1 MISKPT
7 RLLVLAVFLLFP
19 LGAQAQNFND
29 IEPGKDTYSANKTV
43 NPIVIDG
50 DLSEWTGAEVLADP
64 RFYIPKFSGSDVNV
78 DGELVNFEILGNG
91 DWTGPD
97 DHTSAVRVLYDDDN
111 VYFGFV
117 VTDEYHENAAN
128 SAWNGDSVQLMV
140 ANGERDT
147 QVALYNYAL
156 GGVEDALA
164 DETIVNHEARP
175 EGGDDTEAIVSRNV
189 ETKRTIYEIRLPK
202 SAMGLEDLSAG
213 VKFGLGMAINDG
225 DEATPGQKGWGGL
238 GAHSIVFGKHPAE
251 TALVTLAAPVVE
263 RERIQRNDIEPGKE
277 YYTAIKAAEPIVL
290 DGDLSEWRSAQ
301 LLADPRFS
309 IPKFSKA
316 DGELVNFEILGDG
329 DWTGPDDHTSAVRV
343 VYDDDNVY
351 FGFVVTDEYHENAAN
366 SAWNGDSVQLMV
378 ANDARD
384 TQVALYNYALGGIE
398 TELGEIIVNHEARP
412 EGGDDTEAVVVR
424 DVENKR
430 TTYEIKLPKSALAIE
445 DLKGGVQFG
454 LGMAIN
460 DGDEA
465 TPGQKGWGGLGAHS
479 IVFGKHPDETALV
492 TLATAND
499 IEPGKEFYSAD
510 LTPGAINLD
519 GDLNDWG
526 GVPVLSDPRFS
537 IPKFSGSRTGD
548 GELVLF
554 EILGDGDW
562 TGPDDH
568 TSTVQ
573 IAYDPDN
580 VYFGFVVTDEYHEN
594 AANSAWNGD
603 SIQLM
608 IANAAQDTQ
617 VALYNYALGGIET
630 EIGEIIVNH
639 EARPEGGEDTEAIVT
654 RNTDTKRTTYEIK
667 LPKSALGLDELGPGT
682 QFGLGMAIN
691 DGDEATPGQKGWGGL
706 GAHSI
711 VFGKHASETAL
722 VTLGVIGTGGGD
734 DPCFASAL
742 TAPRSED
749 PFTFTFRGNDF
760 EDCVHDPAGTV
771 LRIDGQAVEGLVATD
786 AGLGATD
793 YAYTFETT
801 FPGGT
806 RHTFTVELVDGNGKV
821 VFSETGPWEAPNA
834 KLFRPE
840 ERVRR
845 VDDTKPGFLWRIF
858 QNATYTSRSLTETE
872 LALNGE
878 LIDPITGEAITE
890 NFADPGAVGSAEA
903 SGEAIGDILFEFE
916 IAGAMNLHASAD
928 GEIGGGDFVPDDQM
942 PGLPGDEEDGGDG
955 RAGARIEILTY
966 VDFPAGRTQLGVHGQ
981 GGNGFRMEGGPFDD
995 NEEMGEFVPNQQ
1007 QWERTVWCEVAEAGI
1022 YPVRVVYF
1030 NNGGGGSIEVFSF
1043 NDAGEKVLLND
1054 VANGGLATFRS
1065 APEEFNITEIS
1076 RDGGDVTLTFQ
1087 SKVGD
1092 YYAVDTSTD
1101 LVNWTAIVTQIPD
1114 GGATTE
1120 LMSYT
1125 DSNVPADTT
1134 ELYYRVR
1141 QVAPPAI
1148 YFTDFEGENGAEG
1161 WTVETDS
1168 GSTEWELGTPAVDGL
1183 MAAASG
1189 TQAWGTDLDGNYTS
1203 EFNLTRLRSP
1213 VIDASVKTAPKL
1225 SFNYFIDSTV
1235 DVEGGQLRFLDES
1248 GEPLWV
1254 QEGEDILS
1262 GQVGGWTPFSIRFP
1276 SDARGVPVII
1286 EFAFLTDDDGDVG
1299 AGLYIDDV
1307 KVD

>member
-7 RLLVLAVFLLFP
+7 RLLVLAVSLLFP

-50 DLSEWTGAEVLADP
+50 DLSEWTGAEILADP

-140 ANGERDT
+140 ADGARAA

-156 GGVEDALA
+156 GGVEGDLA

-175 EGGDDTEAIVSRNV
+175 EGGEDTEAIVLRNS
-189 ETKRTIYEIRLPK
+189 ETKRTIYEIKLPK
-202 SAMGLEDLSAG
+202 SAMGLESLTQG
-213 VKFGLGMAINDG
+213 VQFGLGMAINDG

-238 GAHSIVFGKHPAE
+238 GAHSIVFGKTPSE
-251 TALVTLAAPVVE
+251 TALVTLAAPTVE
-263 RERIQRNDIEPGKE
+263 RERVQGNDIEPGKE
-277 YYTAIKAAEPIVL
+277 FYTAIKAAEPIVL
-290 DGDLSEWRSAQ
+290 DGDLSEWRAAQ

-309 IPKFSKA
+309 IPKGSKA

-329 DWTGPDDHTSAVRV
+329 DWTGADDHTSAVRV

-384 TQVALYNYALGGIE
+384 AQVALYNYALGGVEGDI
-398 TELGEIIVNHEARP
+398 GEIIVNHEARP
-412 EGGDDTEAVVVR
+412 DGGDDTEAIVLR
-424 DVENKR
+424 DEENKR

-445 DLKGGVQFG
+445 ELKGGVQFG

-460 DGDEA
+460 DGDES

-479 IVFGKHPDETALV
+479 IVFGKTPGETALV
-492 TLATAND
+492 TLGTAND
-499 IEPGKEFYSAD
+499 IEPGKEYYSAD
-510 LTPGAINLD
+510 LPPGEINVD
-519 GDLNDWG
+519 GELNDWG
-526 GVPVLSDPRFS
+526 GVPVLADPRFA
-537 IPKFSGSRTGD
+537 IPKGTTSRAD
-548 GELVLF
+548 NADLVLF

-580 VYFGFVVTDEYHEN
+580 VYFAFVVTDEYHEN

-608 IANAAQDTQ
+608 IANEDQDTQ
-617 VALYNYALGGIET
+617 VALYNYALGGTET
-630 EIGEIIVNH
+630 ELGEIIVNH
-639 EARPEGGEDTEAIVT
+639 EARPEGGADTEAIVT
-654 RNTDTKRTTYEIK
+654 RNVETKRTTYEIK
-667 LPKSALGLDELGPGT
+667 LPKSAMGLDELGPGT

-711 VFGKHASETAL
+711 VFGKTPSETAL
-722 VTLGVIGTGGGD
+722 VTLGVIGTGD
-734 DPCFASAL
+734 DPCFASSI
-742 TAPRSED
+742 TTPKDNTPGVFS
-749 PFTFTFRGNDF
+749 FRGNDF
-760 EDCVHDPAGTV
+760 EDCVHDTAV
-771 LRIDGQAVEGLVATD
+771 LRIDGQEVELVATD

-793 YAYTFETT
+793 YTHT
-801 FPGGT
+801 FPSPFAGGT
-806 RHTFTVELVDGNGKV
+806 KHTFTVELLDANGKV
-821 VFSETGPWEAPNA
+821 VFTETGPWTAPTF
-834 KLFRPE
+834 KIFKPE

-845 VDDTKPGFLWRIF
+845 VDDTKPGFLWRVF
-858 QNATYTSRSLTETE
+858 QNSTYSSKSLTETE
-872 LALNGE
+872 LALAGE
-878 LIDPITGEAITE
+878 LIDPITGDAITD
-890 NFADPGAVGSAEA
+890 NLADPGQVGAAEA
-903 SGEAIGDILFEFE
+903 AGESVGDLFEFE
-916 IAGAMNLHASAD
+916 ISGVINLHASAD
-928 GEIGGGDFVPDDQM
+928 GEIGGGNFVPDEQM

-966 VDFPAGRTQLGVHGQ
+966 VDLPAGRTTLGVHGQ
-981 GGNGFRMEGGPFDD
+981 GSNGFRMEGGPFDN
-995 NEEMGEFVPNQQ
+995 NEVMGEFVPNQQ
-1007 QWERTVWCEVAEAGI
+1007 QWERFFKCDVSEAGV

-1030 NNGGGGSIEVFSF
+1030 NNGGGGSIEIFSV
-1043 NDAGEKVLLND
+1043 NDAGEKILLND
-1054 VANGGLATFRS
+1054 IANGGLATYRS

-1076 RDGGDVTLTFQ
+1076 RDGGNVSLSFQ
-1087 SKVGD
+1087 SKVGG

-1101 LVNWTAIVTQIPD
+1101 LVNWEAIVTQIPD

-1120 LMSYT
+1120 STSYT
-1125 DSNVPADTT
+1125 DSGVPADTT

-1213 VIDASVKTAPKL
+1213 VINASVKTAPKL
-1225 SFNYFIDSTV
+1225 SFNYFIDSTI

-1299 AGLYIDDV
+1299 AGWYIDDV